1 MKKLSEIKAISE
13 MKTIGDLNLNLEQ
26 KKEWA
31 INNYPNVVLAVREM
45 EAIANSEDTID
56 LSTTNVDWA
65 SACELHS
72 NMRGSYPFYASYM
85 EGALEE
91 AYDEVGCIEGAIQK
105 LSLSYYMFNFAYEN
119 AVVFRINELK
129 NFIDSGTKVE
139 ALNFNKMND
148 YIKSIRNKDGDFV
161 YFGETNEPIV
171 VKGLSSELKAKAD
184 ENGMI
189 KLSDMVEDL
198 KLRMEKETA

>member
-1 MKKLSEIKAISE
+1 MKRLSEIKAISE

-31 INNYPNVVLAVREM
+31 INNYANVVFAVREM
-45 EAIANSEDTID
+45 EAITNSEDTID

-72 NMRGSYPFYASYM
+72 NMRGSYPIYAKYM

-91 AYDEVGCIEGAIQK
+91 AYDEVGCIKEAIQK
-105 LSLSYYMFNFAYEN
+105 LSLNYYMFNFAYEN
-119 AVVFRINELK
+119 AVMFRLNEFK

-148 YIKSIRNKDGDFV
+148 YIKSITNEEGDFV
-161 YFGETNEPIV
+161 YFADTDEPIV
-171 VKGLSSELKAKAD
+171 VKSMANAMSAELKEKAD
-184 ENGMI
+184 ANNGI
-189 KLSDMVEDL
+189 VSLADVTADMEV
-198 KLRMEKETA
+198 A